1 MINSRRNTL
10 ITNKNANLPN
20 MSQTIKPW
28 FLNITLEIVERVMVG
43 ADWEVDWET
52 KESINTKGIVQP
64 PSARELKILPEGA
77 WAWDWL
83 TIHCLPEV
91 QIATNQFVRYDEKV
105 YKIMSKKDWSKYGY
119 VKYMLLEAFKAEA
132 EKESSEDGE

>member
-1 MINSRRNTL
+1 MINSGRNTL
-10 ITNKNANLPN
+10 ITNTNANLPN

-43 ADWEVDWET
+43 ADFEIDWET
-52 KESINTKGIVQP
+52 KEVINTKGVVQP
-64 PSARELKILPEGA
+64 PTPRDLKIFPEGA

-91 QIATNQFVRYDEKV
+91 QIDTNQFVRYDRKV
-105 YKIMSKKDWSKYGY
+105 YKIMAKKDWRKYGY
-119 VKYMLLEAFKAEA
+119 VKYTLLEAFQAEGL
-132 EKESSEDGE
+132 ENG

>member
-1 MINSRRNTL
+1 MINSGRNTL
-10 ITNKNANLPN
+10 ITNTNANLPN

-43 ADWEVDWET
+43 ADFEIDWET
-52 KESINTKGIVQP
+52 KEVINTKGVVQP
-64 PSARELKILPEGA
+64 PTPRDLKILPEGA

-91 QIATNQFVRYDEKV
+91 QIDTNQFVRYDGKV
-105 YKIMSKKDWSKYGY
+105 YKIMSKKDWRKYGY
-119 VKYMLLEAFKAEA
+119 IKYTLLEAFKAE
-132 EKESSEDGE
+132 ELGNG